1 MDCRFAFLCAEANR
15 HDGQVDAVDIGVEG
29 ALAERLPV
37 LIPLTFVVS
46 VSYSR
51 FEAGLK
57 SLVIGCMGEDGDPV
71 VHPTEASMDFLA
83 PEAGIDG
90 TRTFVFEMP
99 DATFPA
105 YGRYTFYLTVDG
117 HQMARASFAVSAPSN

>member
-1 MDCRFAFLCAEANR
+1 MDCRFAFLCLEAEPNGR
-15 HDGQVDAVDIGVEG
+15 QVDAVGIGIEE

-51 FEAGLK
+51 FEAGQK
-57 SLVIGCMGEDGDPV
+57 SLVVGCMGEDGEPV
-71 VHPTEASMDFLA
+71 VEPMGGPMDFPI
-83 PEAGIDG
+83 PESGIDG
-90 TRTFVFEMP
+90 TQTFVFEMP

-117 HQMARASFAVSAPSN
+117 HQMARASFAVSPPSD

>member
-1 MDCRFAFLCAEANR
+1 MDCRFAFLCAEAEER
-15 HDGQVDAVDIGVEG
+15 DGQVNAVGIGIEG
-29 ALAERLPV
+29 ALVEQLPV
-37 LIPLTFVVS
+37 QIPLTFVVS
-46 VSYSR
+46 ISYSR

-71 VHPTEASMDFLA
+71 VDPTEGSMDFPA

-90 TRTFVFEMP
+90 TSTFLFKMP

-105 YGRYTFYLTVDG
+105 HGRYTFYLTVDG
-117 HQMARASFAVSAPSN
+117 HQMARASFAVNPSPS